1 MLEEIISRLDVVDTS
16 TLLQH
21 EEIVPK
27 NLKRLKEAMFN
38 IGQMVDPI
46 IMDEKEHVVL
56 DGNHRMIVLKDMECP
71 HAAVQPVDYKDPNI
85 KLGTWYPAS
94 KAFDIEQFTSA
105 GVVAEK
111 VDFEAGMEAV
121 KSSKAAFMLGRKN
134 GHGKEAWLLSPGN
147 YSSIKELLEEQ
158 KGVVH
163 SAGVNGNGDVAYVA
177 DDFGDVVLE
186 DGLSVLY
193 RRHYTKEEVVERAK
207 SGVPFPPKST
217 RHLIPNRVVRL
228 NMRLGWLFENK
239 DDAKKLM
246 LDMLKNR
253 VYSGN
258 VRRYPE
264 PVIVIY

>member
-1 MLEEIISRLDVVDTS
+1 MLEEIIKRLDIVDTS

-46 IMDEKEHVVL
+46 IMDEKDRVVL
-56 DGNHRMIVLKDMECP
+56 DGNHRMTVLKDMECP
-71 HAAVQPVDYKDPNI
+71 HAAVQPVNYSDPGI
-85 KLGTWYPAS
+85 ELGTWYPVS
-94 KAFDIEQFTSA
+94 KTFEIEQFRTA
-105 GVVAEK
+105 GVNVEK
-111 VDFEAGMEAV
+111 VDFNAGMEALN
-121 KSSKAAFMLGRKN
+121 SSKAAFMLGRKN
-134 GHGKEAWLLSPGN
+134 GAGKEAWLLSPGK
-147 YSSIKELLEEQ
+147 YSSIASLLEAQ
-158 KGVVH
+158 KRVVDSTGV
-163 SAGVNGNGDVAYVA
+163 SNNPDVTYVA
-177 DDFGDVVLE
+177 DDFGDTVLN
-186 DGLSVLY
+186 DGLCALY
-193 RRHYTKEEVVERAK
+193 RRAYTKREVVERAK

-228 NMRLGWLFENK
+228 NMKLGWLFENK
-239 DDAKKLM
+239 DEARKLM
-246 LDMLKNR
+246 LEMLKNR

>member
-1 MLEEIISRLDVVDTS
+1 MLEEIIRRLDIVDTS
-16 TLLQH
+16 ILLQH

-56 DGNHRMIVLKDMECP
+56 DGNHRLIVLKDMECP
-71 HAAVQPVDYKDPNI
+71 HAVVQPVDYSDPRI
-85 KLGTWYPAS
+85 ELGTWYPVS
-94 KAFDIEQFTSA
+94 RGFDAEQFRKA
-105 GVVAEK
+105 GVKVEK
-111 VDFEAGMEAV
+111 VDFGAGMEALH
-121 KSSKAAFMLGRKN
+121 SSKAAFMLGRKN
-134 GHGKEAWLLSPGN
+134 GHGKEAWLLSPGKH
-147 YSSIKELLEEQ
+147 SSIKELLEAQ
-158 KGVVH
+158 KEVVDSIGVSTDPSVT
-163 SAGVNGNGDVAYVA
+163 YVA
-177 DDFGDVVLE
+177 DDFGDVAE
-186 DGLSVLY
+186 SNGLTVMY
-193 RRHYTKEEVVERAK
+193 RRKYTKEEVVRRAK
-207 SGVPFPPKST
+207 NGIPFPPKST

-239 DDAKKLM
+239 DEAKKLM
-246 LDMLKNR
+246 QEMLKNR

>member
-16 TLLQH
+16 VLLQH

-46 IMDEKEHVVL
+46 IMDAREHVVL

-85 KLGTWYPAS
+85 KLGTWYPVS
-94 KAFDIEQFTSA
+94 KTFDIEQFTAA

-111 VDFEAGMEAV
+111 VDFKAGMEAIN
-121 KSSKAAFMLGRKN
+121 SSKAAFMLGRKN
-134 GHGKEAWLLSPGN
+134 GHGKEAYLLSPGG
-147 YSSIKELLEEQ
+147 YPTIAELLEAQ
-158 KGVVH
+158 KAVVDA
-163 SAGVNGNGDVAYVA
+163 AGVSANPDVTYVA
-177 DDFGDVVLE
+177 DDFGDVAE
-186 DGLSVLY
+186 NNGLGVLY
-193 RRHYTKEEVVERAK
+193 RRAYTKEEVVQRAK
-207 SGVPFPPKST
+207 DGIPFPPKST

-239 DDAKKLM
+239 DEAKKLM
-246 LDMLKNR
+246 LDMLRNR

>member
-1 MLEEIISRLDVVDTS
+1 MLEEIIKRLDIVDTS

-46 IMDEKEHVVL
+46 IMDEKDRVVL
-56 DGNHRMIVLKDMECP
+56 DGNHRMTVLKEMECP
-71 HAAVQPVDYKDPNI
+71 HAAVQPVNYSDPKI
-85 KLGTWYPAS
+85 ELGTWYPVS
-94 KAFDIEQFTSA
+94 KTFDPEKFAKA
-105 GVVAEK
+105 GVKMEK
-111 VDFEAGMEAV
+111 VDFKAGMEALN
-121 KSSKAAFMLGRKN
+121 SSKAAFMLGKKN
-134 GHGKEAWLLSPGN
+134 GHGKEAWLLSPGK
-147 YSSIKELLEEQ
+147 YSTIASLLEAQ
-158 KGVVH
+158 KKVVESVGV
-163 SAGVNGNGDVAYVA
+163 STNPDVTYVA
-177 DDFGDVVLE
+177 DDFGDVAE
-186 DGLSVLY
+186 ENGLAVLY
-193 RRHYTKEEVVERAK
+193 RRAYTKTEVVERAK
-207 SGVPFPPKST
+207 DGIPFPPKST

-239 DDAKKLM
+239 EEARRLM
-246 LDMLKNR
+246 LEMLQNR

>member
-1 MLEEIISRLDVVDTS
+1 MLEEIIKRLDIVDTS

-71 HAAVQPVDYKDPNI
+71 HAVVQPVDYSDPKI
-85 KLGTWYPAS
+85 ELGTWYPVS
-94 KAFDIEQFTSA
+94 KGFDVEKFRKA
-105 GVVAEK
+105 GVNAEK
-111 VDFEAGMEAV
+111 VDFGEGMEALE
-121 KSSKAAFMLGRKN
+121 KNRAAFMLGKKN
-134 GHGKEAWLLSPGN
+134 GHGKEAWLLSPGK
-147 YSSIKELLEEQ
+147 YSTIASLLEAQ
-158 KGVVH
+158 KAVVD
-163 SAGVNGNGDVAYVA
+163 SAGVSTNPDVTYVA
-177 DDFGDVVLE
+177 DDFGDTVLNG
-186 DGLSVLY
+186 GLSVLY
-193 RRHYTKEEVVERAK
+193 RRAYTKNEVVQRAK
-207 SGVPFPPKST
+207 DGIPFPPKST

-239 DDAKKLM
+239 DEARRLM
-246 LDMLKNR
+246 MDMLKNR

>member
-1 MLEEIISRLDVVDTS
+1 MLEEIIKRLDVVDTS

-46 IMDEKEHVVL
+46 VMDEKDRVVL

-71 HAAVQPVDYKDPNI
+71 HAAVQPVNYSDPKI
-85 KLGTWYPAS
+85 ELGTWYPVS
-94 KAFDIEQFTSA
+94 KTFDVEQFTQA
-105 GVVAEK
+105 GLKVEK
-111 VDFEAGMEAV
+111 VDFEQGKKALNA
-121 KSSKAAFMLGRKN
+121 SKAAFMLGKKN
-134 GHGKEAWLLSPGN
+134 GHGKESYLISPGK
-147 YSSIKELLEEQ
+147 YSSLKSLLEAQ
-158 KGVVH
+158 KNVVDSTGV
-163 SAGVNGNGDVAYVA
+163 STNPDVTYVA
-177 DDFGDVVLE
+177 DDFGDVAE
-186 DGLSVLY
+186 SNGLAVLY
-193 RRHYTKEEVVERAK
+193 RRAYTKKEVVERAK
-207 SGVPFPPKST
+207 SGIPFPPKST

-239 DDAKKLM
+239 DEAKKLM
-246 LDMLKNR
+246 LEMLKNR